1 MFCYIILLHP
11 LQTKTKFQGPEI
23 LFSAWLNLQNIY
35 VYCMLDHRMGCMCYL
50 VVISTVLV
58 FPHVMKMTEALLAH
72 EIDGALVDN
81 YVLTHSLNLIQKE
94 PIRIERYIDHSITYG
109 VVLPKNSSRFEKCV
123 RSFLRNH
130 PRETFEIIAANL
142 VPLKVRVFCD
152 FFHFNLPQSSNSKV
166 RPVPVR

>member
-1 MFCYIILLHP
+1 MQHSIEVRSCKILCFIFPLLRILGHSEFQFPDPDILPIAKYQCVLHSKP
-11 LQTKTKFQGPEI
+11 SNKVYVS
-23 LFSAWLNLQNIY
+23 FSGQF
-35 VYCMLDHRMGCMCYL
+35 
-50 VVISTVLV
+50 STTLV

-123 RSFLRNH
+123 RSFLQNH
-130 PRETFEIIAANL
+130 PQEIFEIIADNL
-142 VPLKVRVFCD
+142 VPLKVSVNSNFC
-152 FFHFNLPQSSNSKV
+152 FFSIFLIL
-166 RPVPVR
+166 